1 MIELSALVAL
11 GVIFVLAML
20 GVHVALTFLIGSTVG
35 LYILFAD
42 WGMTLGLLQQTAF
55 DGIRDYNLMVIPL
68 FAVMGLLIA
77 RSGAAQDLFA
87 LANRALGRIPGRL
100 AVATVAGNAV
110 FAAVTGVGVAAAA
123 TFSHIAYPSMKAS
136 GYKRSFAAG
145 TIAGSS
151 VLGLLIPPSVFMIVW
166 AVLTEQSIG
175 RLFAGGVV
183 PGILL
188 AVLFGIWCMTF
199 AALED
204 RKTRTASAAGGAD
217 NAQSLSAS
225 QGLTRA
231 DPIGVIGVALIIA
244 LTLGGIWGGWFTP
257 TEGSAVGL
265 AGAIVL
271 SLVKGMGFGEMRDA
285 SREAGMVV
293 TPIMFLLLGASM
305 YAKLLALAGVPQL
318 VGEIFLSMHLG
329 MTGTILFM
337 VAVWLV
343 LGCFVDS
350 ISIMLLTV
358 PLFWPIAQGLQM
370 DPIVFAIVGILVI
383 EAGVLTPPFGIG
395 AFVVKAAIPDKEL
408 KLGEVFRGL
417 LPFWILILV
426 VACLVYA
433 FPPLVTWVPSL
444 L

>member
-1 MIELSALVAL
+1 MIELSALIAL
-11 GVIFVLAML
+11 AVIFGLALM

-35 LYILFAD
+35 LYILFGD

-87 LANRALGRIPGRL
+87 LANRSLGRIPGRL
-100 AVATVAGNAV
+100 AVATVAGNAI

-136 GYKRSFAAG
+136 GYKRSYAAG
-145 TIAGSS
+145 AIAGSS

-166 AVLTEQSIG
+166 AILTEQSIG
-175 RLFAGGVV
+175 RLFAGGLL
-183 PGILL
+183 PGLLL
-188 AVLFGIWCMTF
+188 AVLFGLWCIF
-199 AALED
+199 AARNEG
-204 RKTRTASAAGGAD
+204 RPKR
-217 NAQSLSAS
+217 SLSAAATLEPELAT
-225 QGLTRA
+225 GREDLTHA
-231 DPIGVIGVALIIA
+231 DPVGVIGVFVII
-244 LTLGGIWGGWFTP
+244 LVTLGGIWGGWFTP

-265 AGAIVL
+265 AGAILL
-271 SLVKGMGFGEMRDA
+271 SIAKGLRLDQMRDA
-285 SREAGMVV
+285 SREAGMVI

-305 YAKLLALAGVPQL
+305 YAKLLALAGIPQF
-318 VGEIFLSMHLG
+318 VGELFLSMHLG
-329 MTGTILFM
+329 MTGTILVM

-358 PLFWPIAQGLQM
+358 PLFWPIAQGLM
-370 DPIVFAIVGILVI
+370 IDPIVFAIVGILVI

-395 AFVVKAAIPDKEL
+395 AFVVKAAIPDKDL
-408 KLGEVFRGL
+408 KLQEIFRGL
-417 LPFWILILV
+417 LPFWILILL
-426 VACLVYA
+426 VAASVYLVPGLA
-433 FPPLVTWVPSL
+433 TWVPSL

>member
-1 MIELSALVAL
+1 MIETTAFVAL
-11 GVIFVLAML
+11 GVIFVLALL

-35 LYILFAD
+35 LYILFGD
-42 WGMTLGLLQQTAF
+42 WQITLGLLQQTAF

-77 RSGAAQDLFA
+77 RSGAAQDLFT
-87 LANRALGRIPGRL
+87 LANRSLGRIPGRL
-100 AVATVAGNAV
+100 AVATVAGNAI

-136 GYKRSFAAG
+136 GYSRSYAAG
-145 TIAGSS
+145 AIAGSS

-166 AVLTEQSIG
+166 AILTEQSIG
-175 RLFAGGVV
+175 RLFAGGVL

-188 AVLFGIWCMTF
+188 AVLFGLWCVV
-199 AALED
+199 AAARGD
-204 RKTRTASAAGGAD
+204 RPR
-217 NAQSLSAS
+217 QSLSSAAVKPVEDADS
-225 QGLTRA
+225 DALPDRV
-231 DPIGVIGVALIIA
+231 DPIGVFGVAAIIV
-244 LTLGGIWGGWFTP
+244 LTLGGIWGGYFTP

-265 AGAIVL
+265 VGGIVL
-271 SLVKGMGFGEMRDA
+271 SLAKGLRLEQMRDA

-318 VGEIFLSMHLG
+318 VGELFLSLHLG
-329 MTGTILFM
+329 MGGTILVM
-337 VAVWLV
+337 VAIWLV

-358 PLFWPIAQGLQM
+358 PLFWPIAQSLQV

-383 EAGVLTPPFGIG
+383 EAGVLSPPFGIG
-395 AFVVKAAIPDKEL
+395 VFVVKAAIPDAEL
-408 KLGEVFRGL
+408 KLGEVFRGVV
-417 LPFWILILV
+417 PFWVLILV
-426 VACLVYA
+426 VAVLVYL
-433 FPPLVTWVPSL
+433 FPPLVTWIPSL